1 MCTHAHTRARTHA
14 HALPGLRAQQPFS
27 VSLLGRVPLRFRA
40 SARSRA
46 PLPLQSQSAAPVA
59 QLRAPREAGARARS
73 ALGPHPAASWHTR
86 RDELIIGSFADDV
99 EGGGRTSGT
108 YPRIRRSERRWPG
121 QRLRAAYTL
130 PFGAGAPQGG
140 LSDELRSAQW
150 TLTQSCLC
158 LCTSSPGA
166 AAAGHPPLH
175 SQHGSS
181 PWQRRSCSL
190 RALPAPLQPRIH
202 PGAPQLPGQGA
213 AARFTDVRGPAQGHT
228 IRKPP
233 GQTHCLPSDPGPTH
247 TRVHAHRYT
256 HTDIHTDTD
265 THRLHIHTHADIHT
279 QTCAHTCTHTRRG
292 PERHA

>member
-86 RDELIIGSFADDV
+86 SDELIIGSFADDV
-99 EGGGRTSGT
+99 EGGGQTSGT

-166 AAAGHPPLH
+166 AAAGPPPSTH
-175 SQHGSS
+175 SMGRPHGNGGHAPCAHCRPPCSRASTQGLLSCLARAPRHISQTLGARPKVTQSGSHQARPTVFHQTLAQH
-181 PWQRRSCSL
+181 
-190 RALPAPLQPRIH
+190 
-202 PGAPQLPGQGA
+202 
-213 AARFTDVRGPAQGHT
+213 
-228 IRKPP
+228 
-233 GQTHCLPSDPGPTH
+233 THVC
-247 TRVHAHRYT
+247 T
-256 HTDIHTDTD
+256 HTDIHTRIYTQTQTHTD
-265 THRLHIHTHADIHT
+265 YTYIHMQTYTHRRVHTHA
-279 QTCAHTCTHTRRG
+279 QHTRRG

>member
-59 QLRAPREAGARARS
+59 QLRAPREAGARAHS
-73 ALGPHPAASWHTR
+73 ALGPHPAASWHMR
-86 RDELIIGSFADDV
+86 SDELIIGSFADDV

-121 QRLRAAYTL
+121 QRLWAAYTL

-166 AAAGHPPLH
+166 AAAGPPPPLTAWVV
-175 SQHGSS
+175 
-181 PWQRRSCSL
+181 PM
-190 RALPAPLQPRIH
+190 ATAVMLPARIAGPL
-202 PGAPQLPGQGA
+202 A
-213 AARFTDVRGPAQGHT
+213 AARPPRGSSAAW
-228 IRKPP
+228 
-233 GQTHCLPSDPGPTH
+233 PGPRGTFHRRWGPGPRSHNQEATRPDPLSSIRPWPNTH
-247 TRVHAHRYT
+247 TCARTQIYTHGYTHRHTQTTHTYTCRHT
-256 HTDIHTDTD
+256 HTDVC
-265 THRLHIHTHADIHT
+265 THMHTHT
-279 QTCAHTCTHTRRG
+279 QR
-292 PERHA
+292 P